1 MIFRS
6 SQHVNASFRATH
18 PILGAI
24 HVVASR
30 SARHISA
37 RRNSRETRITVPL
50 GIELSL
56 VQKAIDSF
64 APRLRAPEQPNYF
77 LSDTIIDCTEF
88 RILISHSSTHPT
100 AIRLDRRVNR
110 TDKQITLFIGKS
122 LDPADPDI
130 AESIV
135 RIILRICAL
144 YANRALS
151 LRTSQLAD
159 RFNLKPRK
167 IEIGFGRK
175 TLGTCSSQ
183 GVIRLSA
190 ALMLLPHHLRDY
202 VICHELAHLSEMN
215 HSSRFHS
222 LCDTYCLGNAR
233 NLEKELKAFSWP
245 IPR

>member
-6 SQHVNASFRATH
+6 SQRVNASFRATH
-18 PILGAI
+18 PILSAI

-37 RRNSRETRITVPL
+37 RRNSRETRITVPF
-50 GIELSL
+50 GIEISL
-56 VQKAIDSF
+56 VQKAIDAF

-77 LSDTIIDCTEF
+77 LSGTVIDCTEF

-100 AIRLDRRVNR
+100 SIRLDRRVNR
-110 TDKQITLFIGKS
+110 TDKQTTIFIGKS
-122 LDPADPDI
+122 LDPTNPDI

-144 YANRALS
+144 HANLS
-151 LRTSQLAD
+151 LRTLQLAD

-202 VICHELAHLSEMN
+202 VICHELAHLTEMN
-215 HSSRFHS
+215 HSSRFHA
-222 LCDTYCLGNAR
+222 LCDTYCLGKAR
-233 NLEKELKAFSWP
+233 HLEKELKAFSWP

>member
-6 SQHVNASFRATH
+6 SQRVNASFRATH

-50 GIELSL
+50 GIEMSL
-56 VQKAIDSF
+56 VQKAIDAF

-77 LSDTIIDCTEF
+77 LSGTVIDCTEF

-100 AIRLDRRVNR
+100 SIRLDRRVNR
-110 TDKQITLFIGKS
+110 TDKQTTIFIGKS
-122 LDPADPDI
+122 LDPTNPDI

-144 YANRALS
+144 HANLS
-151 LRTSQLAD
+151 LRTLQLAD

-202 VICHELAHLSEMN
+202 VICHELAHLTEMN
-215 HSSRFHS
+215 HSSRFHA
-222 LCDTYCLGNAR
+222 LCDTYSLGKAR
-233 NLEKELKAFSWP
+233 HLEKELKAFSWP